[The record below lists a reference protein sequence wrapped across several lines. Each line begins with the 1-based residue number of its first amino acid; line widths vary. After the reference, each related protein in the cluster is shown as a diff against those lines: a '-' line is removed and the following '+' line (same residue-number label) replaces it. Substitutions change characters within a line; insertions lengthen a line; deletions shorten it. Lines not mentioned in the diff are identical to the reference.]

1 MNEHIRSIVQQIH
14 ALEEEL
20 GKLLHEQETRVLYQI
35 TGKRIHFKQAVKEV
49 HHRLK
54 VGLVPWFLQSRPCC
68 TGETSRRTGL

>member
-1 MNEHIRSIVQQIH
+1 
-14 ALEEEL
+14 
-20 GKLLHEQETRVLYQI
+20 
-35 TGKRIHFKQAVKEV
+35 VKEV